1 MAQQLITL
9 EEAATILGLTPEDL
23 RRLLK
28 TDPDFIKLSQI
39 RDGSTIR
46 LKRSAIEEL
55 ARQRGAASSPDLQ
68 LAPLP
73 TDAVPSSDEFEVP
86 ASSKSSA
93 RLSDDPIEFDTSEDD
108 IFQLSEDAVA
118 SESQSRTSAG
128 SKTGSDSD
136 VRLDSKKP
144 TSDSSDESA
153 IPTEEIT
160 LDLAGPGSA
169 VIKSGSSAK
178 LTAPKSG
185 KLSAGSASQDPTQ
198 IAAPDSS
205 EFELN
210 LDADSSDFELQ
221 LESDSSE
228 EVDLGTMPQDKPG
241 SSGKALASKS
251 GINLRD
257 PADSGIPL
265 AKDSSTKNDTN
276 SDSDVDFELS
286 VDESLATASGTKL
299 GAPQSGSQAI
309 ETADSDSE
317 FELTL
322 DDSSGSSLEHAAL
335 GDAGLEEVSDK
346 GDIFETDFEIPPM
359 PDESASEAVA
369 IDSDTDLEAAE
380 LATEASDVVLEPD
393 DVAPLTDEDEEIEPV
408 TRRRSRRLLDDDDD
422 EGGIATALAGVKKR
436 SRDEDE
442 DEDETLAAGATLVE
456 RPTQPWGVLPALVLA
471 PSVVVI
477 LLGAII
483 GYELLNT
490 MWGYQ
495 QPRKPAAPLIRGIAS
510 TLDMELRDQ

>member
-9 EEAATILGLTPEDL
+9 EEAATILSISPEDL

-55 ARQRGAASSPDLQ
+55 ARQRGAASNPDLQ

-73 TDAVPSSDEFEVP
+73 TDVVPTSDEFEVP
-86 ASSKSSA
+86 ASSKSST

-108 IFQLSEDAVA
+108 IFKLSEDVVASEASAVA
-118 SESQSRTSAG
+118 SRG
-128 SKTGSDSD
+128 SKPGSDSD
-136 VRLDSKKP
+136 VRLDTKKP
-144 TSDSSDESA
+144 TGDSSEESA
-153 IPTEEIT
+153 IPTEEIS

-185 KLSAGSASQDPTQ
+185 KLSASDPGSDLTQ
-198 IAAPDSS
+198 VSAPDSS
-205 EFELN
+205 EFELS

-221 LESDSSE
+221 MTTDSSDE
-228 EVDLGTMPQDKPG
+228 IDLGTMPQEKPG

-265 AKDSSTKNDTN
+265 AKDTPPKGDED
-276 SDSDVDFELS
+276 SDSDVNFELS
-286 VDESLATASGTKL
+286 IDQSFAASGTKL
-299 GAPQSGSQAI
+299 GAPHSGQKAL

-322 DDSSGSSLEHAAL
+322 EDSSGSSLEHAAL
-335 GDAGLEEVSDK
+335 DDAGIEEVSDK

-369 IDSDTDLEAAE
+369 IDSDTDL
-380 LATEASDVVLEPD
+380 ATEPSDVVVEDD
-393 DVAPLTDEDEEIEPV
+393 DVAVITDEDEVIEAVPD
-408 TRRRSRRLLDDDDD
+408 RRSPRLIGVDDDDD
-422 EGGIATALAGVKKR
+422 DGGIATALTGVKKR
-436 SRDEDE
+436 PPVDEEDE
-442 DEDETLAAGATLVE
+442 EDVVPAGATLVE
-456 RPTQPWGVLPALVLA
+456 RPTQPWGIVPLLALA
-471 PSVVVI
+471 PSFIVI

-495 QPRKPAAPLIRGIAS
+495 QPRKPAAPLIRGVAS

>member
-9 EEAATILGLTPEDL
+9 EEAATILSISPEDL

-55 ARQRGAASSPDLQ
+55 ARQRGAASNPELQ

-86 ASSKSSA
+86 ASSKSST

-108 IFQLSEDAVA
+108 IFKLSEDVVA
-118 SESQSRTSAG
+118 SESSAAAASG
-128 SKTGSDSD
+128 KKTGSDSD
-136 VRLDSKKP
+136 VRLDTKKS
-144 TSDSSDESA
+144 TSDSSVESA
-153 IPTEEIT
+153 IPTEEISLD

-185 KLSAGSASQDPTQ
+185 KLSPGDSGSDLTQ
-198 IAAPDSS
+198 VSAPDSS
-205 EFELN
+205 EFELS

-221 LESDSSE
+221 MNTDSSD
-228 EVDLGTMPQDKPG
+228 EVDLGTMPQEKPG
-241 SSGKALASKS
+241 SSGKVSASKS

-265 AKDSSTKNDTN
+265 ARDASKKDDDE
-276 SDSDVDFELS
+276 SDSDVDFDLS
-286 VDESLATASGTKL
+286 IDDSFAASGTKL
-299 GAPQSGSQAI
+299 GAPHSGQKAL

-322 DDSSGSSLEHAAL
+322 EDSSGSSLEHAAL
-335 GDAGLEEVSDK
+335 DDAEIQEVSDK

-369 IDSDTDLEAAE
+369 IDSDTDL
-380 LATEASDVVLEPD
+380 ATEPSDVVLEPD
-393 DVAPLTDEDEEIEPV
+393 DDVAVLT
-408 TRRRSRRLLDDDDD
+408 DDD
-422 EGGIATALAGVKKR
+422 EVRESGPSRRSARSGNVDEDDGGVATALAGVKKR
-436 SRDEDE
+436 RPDEDDEDE
-442 DEDETLAAGATLVE
+442 EEVVPAGATLVE
-456 RPTQPWGVLPALVLA
+456 RPTQPWGIVPLLALA
-471 PSVVVI
+471 PSFIVI

-495 QPRKPAAPLIRGIAS
+495 QPRKPAAPLIRGVAS